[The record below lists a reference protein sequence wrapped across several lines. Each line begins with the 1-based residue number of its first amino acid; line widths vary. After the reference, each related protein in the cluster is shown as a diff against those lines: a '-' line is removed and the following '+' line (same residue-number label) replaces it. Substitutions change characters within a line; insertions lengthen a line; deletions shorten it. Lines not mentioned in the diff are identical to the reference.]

1 MFGIRCELPE
11 VPTGMKMKTV
21 ALVVAIVI
29 VAAGVVGVSSI
40 YLSKYFADILPGI
53 IEDVFNPEDEDHSG
67 ETGEQPGGQ
76 GEDGGGSA
84 GTDLTAPD
92 KNVNLSTPDES
103 SRDGVLSIPEI
114 AALNSDCVVEIY
126 TESVTGSGRLGQY
139 VSEGAGSGIVIT
151 ESGYII
157 TNNHVI
163 EGSRKITVQLNDG
176 TEYNAEL
183 VGRDSRTDIA
193 VVRINT
199 TGLSPVT
206 FGNSDM
212 LVVGEL
218 AVAIGNPLG
227 KLGGT
232 VTEGIISAL
241 SRSIEIDGNIMTLL
255 QTTAAVNPGNSGG
268 GLFNNYGELI
278 GVVNAKSSG
287 SDIEGLGF
295 AIPANLARTI
305 AEALIQNGYVPGRI
319 EFGVTLVDVPDQL
332 TAMMYRVS
340 TPGVYVSRADP
351 DHPLQAGDRIVSIDG
366 SEVNA
371 IAEVNELLDMYSVG
385 DTISITIVRNNR
397 TISISHTLRQA
408 RS

>member
-1 MFGIRCELPE
+1 
-11 VPTGMKMKTV
+11 MKMKTV

-67 ETGEQPGGQ
+67 GNGEQPGGQ